1 MVVLQKL
8 MCVLCAIASASY
20 DAARL
25 DETRAAAVETKRLV
39 GSREEKMLPVA
50 SASARDPAESHARHC
65 GRLAASF
72 CDAAWKKE
80 PRATAASQPSVH
92 TIMAAVLSTARSCA
106 ATERSA

>member
-50 SASARDPAESHARHC
+50 SASARESGTPAMQKEARC
-65 GRLAASF
+65 LLFFAG
-72 CDAAWKKE
+72 KKGAKT
-80 PRATAASQPSVH
+80 PGVGHRRSVPDN
-92 TIMAAVLSTARSCA
+92 T
-106 ATERSA
+106 

>member
-50 SASARDPAESHARHC
+50 SASARESGTPAMQKEARCLLFFLECACAYLH
-65 GRLAASF
+65 
-72 CDAAWKKE
+72 
-80 PRATAASQPSVH
+80 SQKQELNKQGH
-92 TIMAAVLSTARSCA
+92 L
-106 ATERSA
+106 

>member
-50 SASARDPAESHARHC
+50 SASARESGTPAMQKEARC
-65 GRLAASF
+65 LLF
-72 CDAAWKKE
+72 FFK
-80 PRATAASQPSVH
+80 QL
-92 TIMAAVLSTARSCA
+92 ILN
-106 ATERSA
+106 